1 MDSGAGRRPQA
12 WGVTMSDIAGI
23 VRATTQKLIEAAD
36 SLLKETTRQKGENTF
51 LGFEGTA
58 FYLPLCY
65 ALTGSEIKDLK
76 GAKDIIA
83 QARLLSKKES
93 LANGLKILPLDG
105 LLSQGMATLL
115 VEELLA
121 ALTQGAVEGYL
132 GFVPDTVLRSLGVQ
146 LVDGRI
152 AGIAVILGCAKDT
165 ASAIKIIQGFQERNI
180 VCLLVGNKGEKNIR
194 DQLIEARVEL
204 GLDNYI
210 VPLGPEEL
218 SSVFAVNFAI
228 RAALTFG
235 GYKGGQWREVLEYT
249 QKRVPAFVLVLGKLD
264 ELIATTGVGVLNLG
278 FPIVTDQEAPQVA
291 KIETTKYEA
300 IVTEKDYEK
309 IVARCIETRGIKI
322 SVTHL
327 PIPVLYSP
335 AFEGERVRKENLKVE
350 FGGKYSAAFEFLTSK
365 SMEEVQDGRIELS
378 GPDISGEG
386 PGALPLGIL
395 VEVAARKFNKDF
407 EPILERQIHRYI
419 NEAQGLMHMG
429 QRDMIWVRISQS
441 AYEKGFRLK
450 HIGTIL
456 HAMLHKDFGA
466 IVDKVQVKIFTRQED
481 VEKYIKIS
489 QKVFEARDE
498 RLRGMTDEKVDTFYS
513 CALCQSFAPNHI
525 CIITPERLGLCGAY
539 SWLDA
544 KAAYEIAPTGGNQ
557 PIKKG
562 DCLEAA
568 LGQWKNINDFIF
580 NGSNRTI
587 SEVSMYSLL
596 VSPQSSCGCFEC
608 IIALLPEVNGVMVV
622 NRDYAGNTPLGMT
635 FTQLAGSVGGGVQ
648 TPGFIGVGKLY
659 ITSKK
664 FISTEGGF
672 ARIVWMPRDLK
683 EAFKLKL
690 EERAR
695 ELGLSDFYDKIA
707 DETTA
712 NTPEELLE
720 FLKVKSHPVLSMPPL
735 L

>member
-1 MDSGAGRRPQA
+1 
-12 WGVTMSDIAGI
+12 MSDIAKI
-23 VRATTQKLIEAAD
+23 ISTTAQELIERAD
-36 SLLKETTRQKGENTF
+36 SLLEAAIRQKGESG
-51 LGFEGTA
+51 LLSFEGTA
-58 FYLPLCY
+58 FYLPLSY
-65 ALTGSEIKDLK
+65 ALTGLETKDLK
-76 GAKDIIA
+76 GARNIIA
-83 QARLLSKKES
+83 HSRLLAQGKP
-93 LANGLKILPLDG
+93 LPNGLEIPYLSG
-105 LLSQGMATLL
+105 LLGKGLAALL

-121 ALTQGAVEGYL
+121 ALTQAPSDGYL

-152 AGIAVILGCAKDT
+152 AGIAVILGRAKDSAT
-165 ASAIKIIQGFQERNI
+165 AVKIIRGFQERNI
-180 VCLLVGNKGEKNIR
+180 VCLLVGNNGEKNIR
-194 DQLIEARVEL
+194 DQLFEAHVEL

-210 VPLGPEEL
+210 VPLGAQEL
-218 SSVFAVNFAI
+218 SSIFAVNFAV

-235 GYKGGQWREVLEYT
+235 GCKGGQWKEVLEYT
-249 QKRVPAFVLVLGKLD
+249 QKRVPAFVLVLGKID
-264 ELIATTGVGVLNLG
+264 GVIVTTGMGVLNLG
-278 FPIVTDQEAPQVA
+278 FPIVTDQEVVPLP
-291 KIETTKYEA
+291 KIETTRYEA
-300 IVTEKDYEK
+300 LVTEKDDEK

-322 SVTHL
+322 KVAHL
-327 PIPVLYSP
+327 PIPVLFGP

-350 FGGKYSAAFEFLTSK
+350 FGSKYSTAFEFLTSGP
-365 SMEEVQDGRIELS
+365 MDQVEDGKVELI
-378 GPDISGEG
+378 GPDISGNG
-386 PGALPLGIL
+386 PSAMPLCIV

-429 QRDMIWVRISQS
+429 QRDMIWVRISQE
-441 AYEKGFRLK
+441 AYNKGFRLK

-466 IVDKVQVKIFTRQED
+466 IIDKVQIKIFTNNSDVAQYLKDARQA
-481 VEKYIKIS
+481 
-489 QKVFEARDE
+489 FEARDE

-562 DCLEAA
+562 AYLKET

-580 NGSNRTI
+580 DKSNKTI

-608 IIALLPEVNGVMVV
+608 IIALLPEANGVMVV
-622 NRDYAGNTPLGMT
+622 NRDYAGTTPLGMT

-664 FISTEGGF
+664 FISAEGGF

-683 EAFKLKL
+683 EALGARLK
-690 EERAR
+690 ERAA
-695 ELGLSDFYDKIA
+695 ELGLADFYDKIA
-707 DETTA
+707 CETTA
-712 NTPEELLE
+712 TTPEELLE
-720 FLKVKSHPVLSMPPL
+720 FLKAKSHPVLSMPAL